1 MLGMMGNG
9 NKERGAMMGNHR
21 AQAMAYVMSQLGGC
35 EPHGT
40 IPTSE
45 PSPSNLK
52 DAGGA
57 VMRALQSGDVEAFT
71 ASLARFIETMDELT
85 EDPFDLEVE

>member
-1 MLGMMGNG
+1 MLNMMGNS
-9 NKERGAMMGNHR
+9 NKERGGMMGGVMQFVLQEL
-21 AQAMAYVMSQLGGC
+21 AGECCGKPGMA
-35 EPHGT
+35 GT
-40 IPTSE
+40 

-57 VMRALQSGDVEAFT
+57 VMRALQAGDTEAFT
-71 ASLARFIETMDELT
+71 ASLARFIETMDELGDSM

>member
-1 MLGMMGNG
+1 MLNMMGNS
-9 NKERGAMMGNHR
+9 NKERGGMMGGVMQFVLQEL
-21 AQAMAYVMSQLGGC
+21 AGECCGKPGMAA
-35 EPHGT
+35 GT
-40 IPTSE
+40 

-57 VMRALQSGDVEAFT
+57 VMRALQAEDTEAFT
-71 ASLARFIETMDELT
+71 ASLARFIETMDELEGSM